1 MTSYGQFC
9 PVAKATEIVGEKWTL
24 LILRELLLGTCRF
37 NDFQRSLSRMSPT
50 ILIKRLKHLEQRG
63 VVVRKPLSGQK
74 GYEYRLTPAGKELE
88 PLVETLAVWGM
99 RWARGQ
105 MSDDELDVE
114 LLMWDIHRRIL
125 TQHLPDGQ
133 TVLCF
138 SFTDLDKH
146 KTWWLVIDGEVVDLC
161 TEDTGKDV
169 DLYVTTELRTM
180 VEIWEGDT
188 DLKKAMRDDR
198 VTAIGQKSL
207 TRTMPDWFG
216 LCSFADIRPMDPM
229 PLSDSAAR
237 NTVSITRQ
245 R

>member
-9 PVAKATEIVGEKWTL
+9 PVAKATEIVGEKWTM

-50 ILIKRLKHLEQRG
+50 ILAKRLKHLEERG
-63 VVVRKPLSGQK
+63 VIVRKQLSGQK

-88 PLVETLAVWGM
+88 PLIETLAVWGM

-105 MSDDELDVE
+105 MTDDELDVE

-133 TVLCF
+133 TVLCM
-138 SFTDLDKH
+138 SFNDLDKH
-146 KTWWLVIDGEVVDLC
+146 KTWWLVIDGDDVDLC

-169 DLYVTTELRTM
+169 DLYVTTKLRTM
-180 VEIWEGDT
+180 VEIWEGDA
-188 DLKKAMRDDR
+188 DLKKAIRDDR
-198 VTAIGQKSL
+198 VTAIGDKSL
-207 TRTMPDWFG
+207 IRTMPDWFG
-216 LCSFADIRPMDPM
+216 LCFVSHVRPAAP
-229 PLSDSAAR
+229 AAR
-237 NTVSITRQ
+237 V
-245 R
+245 

>member
-9 PVAKATEIVGEKWTL
+9 PVAKATEIVGEKWTM

-50 ILIKRLKHLEQRG
+50 ILAKRLKHLEERG
-63 VVVRKPLSGQK
+63 VIVRKQLSGQK

-88 PLVETLAVWGM
+88 PLIETLAVWGM

-138 SFTDLDKH
+138 SFSDLDKH
-146 KTWWLVIDGEVVDLC
+146 KTWWLVIDGDDVDLC

-169 DLYVTTELRTM
+169 DLYVSTELRTM
-180 VEIWEGDT
+180 VEIWEGDA
-188 DLKKAMRDDR
+188 DLKMAIRDDR
-198 VTAIGQKSL
+198 VTAIGDKPLIRS
-207 TRTMPDWFG
+207 MPDWFG
-216 LCSFADIRPMDPM
+216 LCSFADIRPMDP
-229 PLSDSAAR
+229 
-237 NTVSITRQ
+237 TTHV
-245 R
+245 